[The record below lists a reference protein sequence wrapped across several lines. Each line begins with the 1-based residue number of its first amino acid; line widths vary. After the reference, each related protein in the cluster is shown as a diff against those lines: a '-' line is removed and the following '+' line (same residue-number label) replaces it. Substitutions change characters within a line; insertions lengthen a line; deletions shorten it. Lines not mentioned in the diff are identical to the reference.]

1 MVSKLNNTPVVA
13 TSVLLTR
20 DSINGP
26 EVFMVTRH
34 HKIDFAYGAL
44 VFPGGKLDDND
55 SDPDLIDLCATQ
67 HPGVDNIAA
76 RICGIRETF
85 EESGILLA
93 RDAFNGDLISG
104 QRCNELQKTYR
115 ELLHE
120 GSITLLEI
128 VRKENLQLSCD
139 RLTPFARWITPNC
152 FSRRFDALFYLVKT
166 PIDYVASHDPVE
178 SIGSVWTTPSEALKN
193 ADEGRVTLVFATR
206 MNLQKLGKY
215 DDVASSIN
223 AAKKHGIISVEP
235 HLHEKD
241 GIVTYTIPIEA
252 GYGITKFTE
261 YGGPSLKIRSETL
274 QKNDL

>member
-1 MVSKLNNTPVVA
+1 MTSNKNNTPVVA
-13 TSVLLTR
+13 TTVLLTR
-20 DSINGP
+20 DSENGL

-55 SDPDLIDLCATQ
+55 SDPDLIDLCSKQ
-67 HPGVDNIAA
+67 YPGVDNLAA

-93 RDAFNGDLISG
+93 RDASDGHMVSS
-104 QRCNELQKTYR
+104 QRCTELQINYR
-115 ELLHE
+115 ELLHK
-120 GSITLLEI
+120 GSVTLLEI
-128 VRKENLQLSCD
+128 VRKENLELACD
-139 RLTPFARWITPNC
+139 KLTPFARWITPNS

-166 PIDYVASHDPVE
+166 PTDYIASHDTVE
-178 SIGSVWTTPSEALKN
+178 SIGSVWTSPSDALKD

-215 DDVASSIN
+215 ADVTSSIN
-223 AAKKHGIISVEP
+223 AAKKQGVIPVEP
-235 HLHEKD
+235 QLREND

-261 YGGPSLKIRSETL
+261 YGGPSLKIRSET
-274 QKNDL
+274 